1 MFYFIFSI
9 LAKLVCILMAV
20 VAVLIVVAPIY
31 VLGKKSRKSGQTN
44 RGGLPWL

>member
-1 MFYFIFSI
+1 MLYTLYSI
-9 LAKLVCILMAV
+9 LAKLVCILMAI

-31 VLGKKSRKSGQTN
+31 VLGKKSRKSSQTN